1 MEWYEFGAIFWETRN
16 MKITNNKAPLIPV
29 SRVKK
34 KSVTPKRTAEKISS
48 AKSTTE
54 KKKIATNI
62 KVAPKKIACST
73 KQAELKSSSIAR
85 RTARRVSNIA
95 DPRVAR
101 ISRKSGP
108 VEMGVAI
115 PAASN
120 QVLSPNTLK
129 GSNMNLF
136 REFTSRQG
144 KIGYILAWAVGIPVP
159 LLIIVF
165 LLRGCN

>member
-1 MEWYEFGAIFWETRN
+1 MEWYGFGAIFWEARN

-34 KSVTPKRTAEKISS
+34 KSVAPKRAAKKISS
-48 AKSTTE
+48 AKSTTA
-54 KKKIATNI
+54 KKKLGSTV
-62 KVAPKKIACST
+62 KLAPKKIACST
-73 KQAELKSSSIAR
+73 MQAELKSSSIAH
-85 RTARRVSNIA
+85 RTARRTSNIA
-95 DPRVAR
+95 DPSVEWF
-101 ISRKSGP
+101 SRKSGP
-108 VEMGVAI
+108 LEMGAAT

-120 QVLSPNTLK
+120 NVLSPNTLK

>member
-1 MEWYEFGAIFWETRN
+1 
-16 MKITNNKAPLIPV
+16 MKKNNNEATLIPV
-29 SRVKK
+29 SRPKM
-34 KSVTPKRTAEKISS
+34 KSVTPKRAAKKISS
-48 AKSTTE
+48 DKSTTT
-54 KKKIATNI
+54 KKKIGATV
-62 KVAPKKIACST
+62 KVAPKKMPSST

-85 RTARRVSNIA
+85 RTARRISNIS
-95 DPRVAR
+95 DPSVERF
-101 ISRKSGP
+101 SRKSGP
-108 VEMGVAI
+108 VEMGSAT

-120 QVLSPNTLK
+120 HVLSPNTLK

-144 KIGYILAWAVGIPVP
+144 KIGYILAWAIGIPVP